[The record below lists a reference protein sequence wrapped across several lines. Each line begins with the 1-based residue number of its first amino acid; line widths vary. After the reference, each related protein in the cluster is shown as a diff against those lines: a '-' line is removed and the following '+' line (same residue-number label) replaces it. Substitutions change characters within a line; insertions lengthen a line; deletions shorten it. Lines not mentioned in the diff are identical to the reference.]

1 MSSPTL
7 SHRLFRPA
15 LSRSLFP
22 PPRSTCRGLIQPT
35 TPLSPDTRYTATA
48 SRSARP
54 SPLPTQT
61 PVFSRAPSI
70 RTPFPPMTRQGTK
83 AGGRLQLLLPPSP
96 LRLRHPLLPCLQ
108 TARPHQL
115 FPRAPRKRLCPFQ
128 PTQRQRASTG
138 SLRELHI
145 HPCLFPSRQLLRP
158 PIAPWCRPSPTDRRI
173 PIMSGAVHRA
183 SRQPETISSRSP

>member
-1 MSSPTL
+1 MSSPT
-7 SHRLFRPA
+7 HRRRLFPRVSSLL
-15 LSRSLFP
+15 LS
-22 PPRSTCRGLIQPT
+22 PRRKSIFHGLRQPT
-35 TPLSPDTRYTATA
+35 TPLSPHTRYTATA
-48 SRSARP
+48 RRSARP

-145 HPCLFPSRQLLRP
+145 HPCLFPSRQLVRP